1 METLFNLTLQMQEIE
16 DALYENGGEFTP
28 EIENA
33 LAETKES
40 MMAKVDNYYAILGKF
55 KATQTAAAEEIKNL
69 QRIKKVAENAE
80 SRIKDHILE
89 IMGTFGIE
97 RLESN
102 LHKMYRRRSEKMET
116 NDDMMLAGYQRQIE
130 ELKASLPD
138 YVTIEVKVNKTALKQ
153 FEKET
158 GILPA
163 GAEKVENYTLTVK

>member
-1 METLFNLTLQMQEIE
+1 MQQIE

-102 LHKMYRRRSEKMET
+102 LHKMYRRRSEKVET
-116 NDDMMLAGYQRQIE
+116 NDEQLLAGFQRKIE
-130 ELKASLPD
+130 ELKMILPD
-138 YVTIEVKVNKTALKQ
+138 YVTVDVKINKTALKQ

-158 GILPA
+158 GLLPA

>member
-1 METLFNLTLQMQEIE
+1 MESLFNLTLQMQEIE

-28 EIENA
+28 EIEAA

-40 MMAKVDNYYAILGKF
+40 MMAKVDAYYAIIGKL
-55 KATQTAAAEEIKNL
+55 KATQAAAGEEIKNL
-69 QRIKKVAENAE
+69 QRIKKVAENGE

>member
-1 METLFNLTLQMQEIE
+1 MESLFNLTLQMQEIE

-80 SRIKDHILE
+80 TRIKDHILE

-102 LHKMYRRRSEKMET
+102 LHKMYRRRSEKVET
-116 NDDMMLAGYQRQIE
+116 NDEQMLAGYQRQIE
-130 ELKASLPD
+130 ELKMILPD
-138 YVTIEVKVNKTALKQ
+138 YVTVEVKVNKTMLKQ

-163 GAEKVENYTLTVK
+163 GAAKIENFTLTVK

>member
-130 ELKASLPD
+130 ELKTMLPE
-138 YVTIEVKVNKTALKQ
+138 YVTVEVKINKTLLKQ
-153 FEKET
+153 YEKET
-158 GILPA
+158 GLLPA
-163 GAEKVENYTLTVK
+163 GAEKIENFTLTVK

>member
-1 METLFNLTLQMQEIE
+1 METLFNLTLQMQQIE

-102 LHKMYRRRSEKMET
+102 LHKMYRRRSEKVET
-116 NDDMMLAGYQRQIE
+116 NDEQLLAGFQRKIE
-130 ELKASLPD
+130 ELKMILPD
-138 YVTIEVKVNKTALKQ
+138 YVTVDVKINKTALKQ

-158 GILPA
+158 GLLPA